1 MEKILIS
8 MVNHQNVTKL
18 GELLGSNREILKLDD
33 ENLDDEFDL
42 LITDLPS
49 WVKRKKTLQERK
61 KKEHPLLLP
70 YLLVVT
76 PQELKFSAQEVWE
89 NFDEVITIPISKV
102 VLEAR
107 LKILIQN
114 RQLSL
119 QVNQLL
125 EDKDMLIK
133 EIHHRV
139 KNNLTIMSSLLSLQS
154 RYIKDEE
161 AKEIFKESQDR
172 ARTMALIHERL
183 YRSGDL
189 KRIDFGDYIRT
200 LSKDLYHTYVGSEQ
214 EIDLKLDLEDHMLD
228 INTTI
233 PLGLILNEL
242 VTNCMKY
249 AFPEGKRGQ
258 ISINFHQLNENYV
271 LEVIDDG
278 VGFPSDLDLEQS
290 DSLGMKLINS
300 LSSQI
305 DAKVELERSPGTT
318 FRIKFREKE
327 FT

>member
-1 MEKILIS
+1 MEKIVIS
-8 MVNHQNVTKL
+8 MVNHQNVTML
-18 GELLGSNREILKLDD
+18 GELLGPEREILELDN
-33 ENLDDEFDL
+33 ETLDGDFDL

-49 WVKRKKTLQERK
+49 WVKRKKALQERK
-61 KKEHPLLLP
+61 EQEQPLFLP
-70 YLLVVT
+70 YLLVVN
-76 PQELKFSAQEVWE
+76 PQELKASAQEVWE
-89 NFDEVITIPISKV
+89 NFDEVITIPISKA

-114 RQLSL
+114 RRLSL
-119 QVNQLL
+119 QINQLL
-125 EDKDMLIK
+125 EDKDMLMK

-161 AKEIFKESQDR
+161 TRKIFKESQDR

-200 LSKDLYHTYVGSEQ
+200 LSKDLYRSYVGSEQ
-214 EIDLKLDLEDHMLD
+214 EIDLKLDLEEHMLN

-233 PLGLILNEL
+233 PLGLILNEV
-242 VTNCMKY
+242 VTNSMKY
-249 AFPEGKRGQ
+249 AFPDGKSGQ
-258 ISINFHQLNENYV
+258 IRINFYQIDKNYV
-271 LEVIDDG
+271 LEVSDDG
-278 VGFPSDLDLEQS
+278 VGFPEDINLDGT
-290 DSLGMKLINS
+290 DSLGMQLINS

-305 DAKVELERSPGTT
+305 NAEVELKRSPGTT
-318 FRIKFREKE
+318 FRIKFLEKGI
-327 FT
+327 